1 MTCSPDTWKRYS
13 KLHGYGEQLGS
24 DAQETFFGSGM
35 MEVVLAMLLA
45 AHVDQPQSMAIVL
58 NVASSVLG
66 RREGHCTGLQLERPL
81 AAMLL
86 ELHRD
91 SHDIRRM
98 HVDDDGLVSS
108 LFKPKIQMVTVPRLL
123 TCARAVCIAI
133 KENISSFEI

>member
-35 MEVVLAMLLA
+35 VEVVLAMLLA

-108 LFKPKIQMVTVPRLL
+108 LKRTVCSNLKFKWSLYL
-123 TCARAVCIAI
+123 GC
-133 KENISSFEI
+133 